1 MATPDDLEE
10 FRGCQM
16 SYLGRAARWNDLSR
30 GAKNWIQGP
39 DTVAEAIG
47 LNPLMSGARVEDEG
61 LFLVQH
67 KYWQDAIR
75 RGLSAEAKLNAKE
88 QARVDNT

>member
-1 MATPDDLEE
+1 M
-10 FRGCQM
+10 
-16 SYLGRAARWNDLSR
+16 
-30 GAKNWIQGP
+30 
-39 DTVAEAIG
+39 AEAIG

-75 RGLSAEAKLNAKE
+75 RGLSAETKLDAKE
-88 QARVDNT
+88 QAHVDNA